1 MKKSIYFFLFFLSL
15 ISCESDLVS
24 QQEKIV
30 QEQLDA
36 YNERN
41 IDRFMAVFSADPVV
55 LNYPGDQVLARG
67 RSATRAL
74 YKELFDNSPDLHSR
88 LINRTVIGQKVL
100 DQERITGRNGNP
112 EAIELVVIYEIKN
125 GKIDR
130 CMVIR

>member
-1 MKKSIYFFLFFLSL
+1 MKKSIYFFLFFSFL
-15 ISCESDLVS
+15 ISCESDPVS

-41 IDRFMAVFSADPVV
+41 IDRFMTVFSADPVV
-55 LNYPGDQVLARG
+55 LNYPGDQVLASG
-67 RSATRAL
+67 RTATRAL
-74 YKELFDNSPDLHSR
+74 YQKLFDNSPNLHSR
-88 LINRTVIGQKVL
+88 LVNRTVIGQKVL
-100 DQERITGRNGNP
+100 DYESITGRDGNP
-112 EAIELVVIYEIKN
+112 EAIELVIIYEIKN